1 MKDNTTMKNIS
12 KKAVIAA
19 MVASTLA
26 LSGCASDA
34 GPNQT
39 GGALVGAGFGA
50 LLGSAMGGRGDGQLA
65 ATAIG
70 ALAGAAIGSSIGKR
84 LDDVDRQ
91 RMREAERRAYNAPL
105 NEPIVWNKPNTGH
118 SGTVTPT
125 REGRRP
131 NGEYCREFQSNIT
144 VGGQNEKGYGTA
156 CRQADCSWKIVS

>member
-1 MKDNTTMKNIS
+1 MRNSS

-19 MVASTLA
+19 LIASTLA

-39 GGALVGAGFGA
+39 GGALLGAGLGA
-50 LLGSAMGGRGDGQLA
+50 LLGSQFGRGDGRAA

-70 ALAGAAIGSSIGKR
+70 ALAGAAVGSNVGKR
-84 LDDVDRQ
+84 LDDVDRM
-91 RMREAERRAYNAPL
+91 RMREAEQRAYNAPL
-105 NEPIVWNKPNTGH
+105 NEPIIWNNPNTGH

-144 VGGQNEKGYGTA
+144 VGGQSEKGYGTA
-156 CRQADCSWKIVS
+156 CRQADGTWKIVS